1 MLDALAV
8 AFLVL
13 AVAGFALGALALG
26 RASDVEALY
35 WLVVGVVSVRAA
47 VQVGRPAGGTG

>member
-13 AVAGFALGALALG
+13 AVAGFALGAHALG

-35 WLVVGVVSVRAA
+35 WLVVGVVAVRAA
-47 VQVGRPAGGTG
+47 VQVGRPAGGTP